1 MQLDWSTFILEII
14 NFVILVWLLKH
25 FFYKPVMKII
35 ARRKQ
40 AIQETLDKSEKVRE
54 EAESLKSRYENRL
67 EEWEKEKETAR
78 IKLHHEIEAERKL
91 ELQKL
96 AEYIQQEQEKADV
109 LMQRHQA
116 STLEKNEK
124 IAIEQ
129 GLAFST
135 RLLSRLANPDL
146 EASIIHIVLEDLGNL
161 SDEKKNE
168 LQKAGAETNEPARVS
183 STYKIEKADRD
194 AIKNV
199 MADILKKP
207 VEIEFKQDASLLAG
221 IHIDIGS
228 WNLQASLQEELKYFA
243 NIHLNR

>member
-25 FFYKPVMKII
+25 FFYKPVMNII

-40 AIQETLDKSEKVRE
+40 AIQETLDKSEKIRE
-54 EAESLKSRYENRL
+54 EAESLKSQYENRL
-67 EEWEKEKETAR
+67 EDWEKEKETAR

-96 AEYIQQEQEKADV
+96 TKSIQQEKERADV

-116 STLEKNEK
+116 STMKKNEK
-124 IAIEQ
+124 LAIEQ
-129 GLAFST
+129 GMAFST

-146 EASIIHIVLEDLGNL
+146 EASIIHIILEDIGNL

-168 LQKAGAETNEPARVS
+168 LQKAGAETKEPVRVS
-183 STYKIEKADRD
+183 SAYKIEKANRD
-194 AIKNV
+194 AIKNIL
-199 MADILKKP
+199 ADIFKKP
-207 VEIEFKQDASLLAG
+207 VEIEFKQDSSLLAG

-243 NIHLNR
+243 NIHLSR

>member
-25 FFYKPVMKII
+25 FFYKPVMNII

-40 AIQETLDKSEKVRE
+40 AIQETLDKSEKIRE
-54 EAESLKSRYENRL
+54 EAESLKSQYENRL
-67 EEWEKEKETAR
+67 EEWEKEKETSR
-78 IKLHHEIEAERKL
+78 IKLHHDIEAERKL
-91 ELQKL
+91 ALQKL
-96 AEYIQQEQEKADV
+96 SESIQQEREKADV

-124 IAIEQ
+124 LAIEQ
-129 GLAFST
+129 GLIFST
-135 RLLSRLANPDL
+135 RLLSRLASPDL
-146 EASIIHIVLEDLGNL
+146 EALIINIVLEDLQNL
-161 SDEKKNE
+161 SDDKKNE
-168 LQKAGAETNEPARVS
+168 LQEAGAETNEPVRVS
-183 STYKIEKADRD
+183 SAYKIEKVNRD

-199 MADILKKP
+199 LADIFKKT